1 MNALWKVLRYLKP
14 YRWMVVAGILATAL
28 AVPLD
33 LAVPR
38 LAQRA
43 IDQGIRV
50 GNTQVVLTSALLMVA
65 FAVLRVLFATITGV
79 FAARSSQ
86 GFGYD
91 LRHTLFARIQTLSY
105 PELDHMQTGQLMVRV
120 TSDVE
125 MVRMLVSMSM
135 RMLTRAPLMVIGS
148 VIMIY
153 LTKPSLAY
161 IILGIM
167 VAMLGFMAIFAGKVR
182 PLFKRI
188 QEKLGALNTVLQENL
203 AGVKVVRAFV
213 RAHFERQRFAGRNQ
227 DLYQQAVRAGL
238 MMSIA
243 FPVLFLLMNTASLLV
258 LWLGGSEVIA
268 NQLTVGEL
276 VAFNNYVLTTMFPL
290 LMLSTM
296 IAFISGAAASAERI
310 KEILDIPVSV
320 QEPAQPKRL
329 PAIQGRVAFE
339 HVFFRYNG
347 SGSEDVLQDISFVV
361 EPGETV
367 AIVGATGAGKST
379 LVYLIPRFYDV
390 TAGRVTIDGV
400 DVREVSFDDLRR
412 QISIA
417 PQEIVLF
424 EGTIRDN
431 IAFGRPDATDEEI
444 IAAAKAAQA
453 HDFIM
458 AMPDGYNSWVE
469 ARGRNLSGG
478 QRQRIAIARALVMNP
493 SILIL
498 DDSTS
503 SVDMETEYK
512 IQQALEEIRRG
523 RTNFIIAQRI
533 SSVLHADKII
543 VLERGRVVGI
553 GTHLSL
559 LATNPVYQ
567 DIYYSQMHADA
578 EQAEFEVA
586 APAAGD
592 PRAADTIARS

>member
-1 MNALWKVLRYLKP
+1 MNALWRVFHYLKP
-14 YRWMVVAGILATAL
+14 YRWMVAAGILCTAL

-50 GNTQVVLTSALLMVA
+50 QNTQVVLTSALLMVV
-65 FAVLRVLFATITGV
+65 FALLRVVFATITGIY
-79 FAARSSQ
+79 AARASQ

-91 LRHTLFARIQTLSY
+91 LRHALFSRIQTLSY

-120 TSDVE
+120 TSDVD

-153 LTKPSLAY
+153 LTKPNLAY
-161 IILGIM
+161 IILVIM
-167 VAMLGFMAIFAGKVR
+167 AAMLGFMAVFAGKVR

-188 QEKLGALNTVLQENL
+188 QEKLGALNAVLQENL
-203 AGVKVVRAFV
+203 AGVKVVWAFV
-213 RAHFERQRFAGRNQ
+213 RAHFERQRFQDRNQ
-227 DLYQQAVRAGL
+227 ELYQQAVRAG
-238 MMSIA
+238 MMMAIA
-243 FPVLFLLMNTASLLV
+243 FPVLFLLMNAATLLV
-258 LWLGGSEVIA
+258 LWVGGGEVIA
-268 NQLTVGEL
+268 GQLTVGEL
-276 VAFNNYVLTTMFPL
+276 VAFNNYVLSTMFPL
-290 LMLSTM
+290 LMLSMM

-310 KEILDIPVSV
+310 SEILDIPVAV
-320 QEPAQPKRL
+320 KEPAKPQRL

-339 HVFFRYNG
+339 NVSFRYNG
-347 SGSEDVLQDISFVV
+347 SSSEDVLHDISFVA

-390 TAGRVTIDGV
+390 TAGRVTLDGV
-400 DVREVSFDDLRR
+400 DVRELRFDDLRR
-412 QISIA
+412 HVSIV

-431 IAFGRPDATDEEI
+431 IAFGRPEATDEEI

-458 AMPDGYNSWVE
+458 AMPDGYNSRVE

-512 IQQALEEIRRG
+512 IQQALEEVRAG

-543 VLERGRVVGI
+543 VLERGRIVGI

-567 DIYYSQMHADA
+567 DIYYSQMTADA
-578 EQAEFEVA
+578 EQAEYEIA
-586 APAAGD
+586 APASGD
-592 PRAADTIARS
+592 SHTADTVARS